1 MGAGQQKNQMEQA
14 FMVESW
20 GEAPMAADRGIEVP
34 IRLEILQDFS

>member
-1 MGAGQQKNQMEQA
+1 MGTERRKNQMEQA

-20 GEAPMAADRGIEVP
+20 GEAPMAADKGIEVP